1 MSVSIEDVRLNC
13 PELSETE
20 IDDSWQIEDKH
31 IQDALDDAL
40 VITDGIAGMSTAVK
54 DLLVKYLA
62 RHLAVL
68 NLRDVTSVKLP
79 NLTASYRVIEAG
91 LGLDQTP
98 YGQQFKNIV
107 SKYTDDFSSSEEL
120 NKTPQHVLYLFS

>member
-1 MSVSIEDVRLNC
+1 MSIALEDIRLNC

-31 IQDALDDAL
+31 IQDALADAE
-40 VITDGIAGMSTAVK
+40 VIIANVSGLPLQVAN
-54 DLLVKYLA
+54 LLTKYLA

-68 NLRDVTSVKLP
+68 NLRDVTSIKLP
-79 NLTASYRVIEAG
+79 NLSASYRTIEAG

-98 YGQQFKNIV
+98 YGQQFKNLI
-107 SKYTDDFSSSEEL
+107 SKYTTEFSSSSEL
-120 NKTPQHVLYLFS
+120 ADTPQHELFLYS